1 VRKGAQE
8 PRPSPLA
15 PPAPRYMIPRNTMLM
30 NVAIAVLCAWLAPVA
45 GQNGIERQVVVTIR
59 PAELEGGILTEITWD
74 KGALLLQGAIANPDG
89 TLSARYVVVPAKG
102 TNLSHLKQQTDAS
115 LEYWQKKA
123 KRVSPTGL
131 GRIESSMDA
140 KMPMYGIGDLERRV
154 NEAVDMGG
162 TQQKHVLRLNRLI
175 LFERDGG
182 VEPYNGEFWS
192 WSPAELN
199 RIAYVDAKGDLWV
212 ASADG
217 SDPRRL
223 LKGDF
228 TLPAWSDEGGAI
240 AVADKK
246 DGGRRWEIIIVFLPD
261 DLRQAR

>member
-1 VRKGAQE
+1 
-8 PRPSPLA
+8 
-15 PPAPRYMIPRNTMLM
+15 MIPRNTMLM

-45 GQNGIERQVVVTIR
+45 GQNGIERQVVVTIT

-182 VEPYNGEFWS
+182 VEPYDGEFWS